1 MMSSESI
8 SIVLSVENAQSWLA
22 GDLNALIDCMADI
35 STHFEIV
42 VVDNASRDFTI
53 EILEDMHARY
63 PQVRYRRFAQHRS
76 HDEIQQVGMSMAT
89 GEFIFSTPPGERI
102 DISELRRLWNLRV
115 DPRLLV
121 ARSRTTARRV
131 DAGLINRLSQWAQRL
146 TNHSEPMEPALE
158 SFGGLQMIR
167 REALQKL
174 QPTQADAA
182 IAAMNRDARLEISH
196 ISHQQLASPKL
207 VEARRSR
214 SESSSRMS

>member
-22 GDLNALIDCMADI
+22 ADLNSMIECMADL
-35 STHFEIV
+35 SSRFEII

-63 PQVRYRRFAQHRS
+63 PQVRYRRFAQQRS
-76 HDEIQQVGMSMAT
+76 ADEATQVGMSMAS
-89 GEFIFSTPPGERI
+89 GEFIFSTAPGTRI
-102 DISELRRLWNLRV
+102 DMSELRRLWNLRV

-146 TNHSEPMEPALE
+146 TNQSEPMEPALE
-158 SFGGLQMIR
+158 SFGGLQMMR
-167 REALQKL
+167 REAMQKL
-174 QPTQADAA
+174 QPSQADAA
-182 IAAMNRDARLEISH
+182 IAAMNRDAKLEISH

-214 SESSSRMS
+214 NEAASKR

>member
-1 MMSSESI
+1 MMMSSESI
-8 SIVLSVENAQSWLA
+8 SVVLCVENAQDWLA
-22 GDLNALIDCMADI
+22 GDLNALIECMADL
-35 STHFEIV
+35 SSSFEIV

-63 PQVRYRRFAQHRS
+63 PQVRYRRFAQHRTS
-76 HDEIQQVGMSMAT
+76 DEATQVAMSMAM
-89 GEFIFSTPPGERI
+89 GEFIFSMAPGSRI
-102 DISELRRLWNLRV
+102 EIGELRRLWSLRV

-146 TNHSEPMEPALE
+146 TNQSEPMESAVE

-167 REALQKL
+167 REAMQKL

-182 IAAMNRDARLEISH
+182 IAAMHRDAKLEISH
-196 ISHQQLASPKL
+196 ISHQQLATPKL
-207 VEARRSR
+207 VEARRNRNEVVSNR
-214 SESSSRMS
+214 